1 MRFVVRIGFGEYL
14 LKQNGLFYLAAA
26 LVISLVISA
35 HTAMA
40 AGQGI
45 LKIQTYRGPVNF
57 VVEYAITPE
66 EKSKGLMN
74 RKTLAQNHGMLFI
87 YQSPK
92 SVTMWMKNTPLS
104 LDMVF
109 INRMGRIRFIEE
121 KTQPNSTRQIHSGGQ
136 VSAVLEV
143 PAGTVENH
151 GIKVGDL
158 VVLPK

>member
-1 MRFVVRIGFGEYL
+1 